1 MKVLV
6 ACEES
11 QVVCKAFREHGHEAW
26 SCDLQ
31 DCSGG
36 HPEWHIKTDVR
47 DLLNSKWD
55 LIIAHPPC
63 TYLAS
68 SSASRLYDKDHL
80 IKDCARYMAGIV
92 AATLFMDILT
102 ADCPRIAIE
111 NPTPLKCFRLPK
123 YTQIIEPY
131 MFGDPWHKRTC
142 LWLKG
147 LSPLEPTNI
156 VTPEGF
162 WVGNNSKGG
171 HRDQKLRSK
180 TFEGIARAMVS
191 QWSV

>member
-11 QVVCKAFREHGHEAW
+11 QVVCTAFRERGHDAW
-26 SCDLQ
+26 SCDIQ
-31 DCSGG
+31 ECSGG
-36 HPEWHIKTDVR
+36 HPDWHMQRDVMEV
-47 DLLNSKWD
+47 LNWDWD

-63 TYLAS
+63 TYLTSAG
-68 SSASRLYDKDHL
+68 ASRLFDGNHN
-80 IKDCARYMAGIV
+80 IKDQERFVSGLVSARF
-92 AATLFMDILT
+92 FMNIYH
-102 ADCPRIAIE
+102 ANCPRIAIE
-111 NPTPLKCFRLPK
+111 NPTPMKCFNLPE
-123 YTQIIEPY
+123 YTQVINPF

-147 LSPLEPTNI
+147 LRPLEPTDI

-171 HRDQKLRSK
+171 CRDQKQRSR
-180 TFEGIARAMVS
+180 TFKGIAAAMAE
-191 QWSV
+191 QWG

>member
-1 MKVLV
+1 MVLV

-11 QVVCKAFREHGHEAW
+11 QTVCKAFRERGHEAW

-31 DCSGG
+31 DCSGS
-36 HPEWHIKTDVR
+36 HPEWHIKTDVNE
-47 DLLNSKWD
+47 LLDSRWD

-63 TYLAS
+63 TYLTSAG
-68 SSASRLYDKDHL
+68 ASRLFDHNHE
-80 IKDCARYMAGIV
+80 IKDYDRFIKGIW
-92 AATLFMDILT
+92 ASSFFLKILNT
-102 ADCPRIAIE
+102 NCPRIAIE
-111 NPTPLKCFRLPK
+111 NPTPMKCFDLPP

-171 HRDQKLRSK
+171 YRDQKMRSR
-180 TFEGIARAMVS
+180 TAPGIAMAMAA
-191 QWSV
+191 QWG

>member
-36 HPEWHIKTDVR
+36 HPEWHIKTDAR

-63 TYLAS
+63 TYLTS
-68 SSASRLYDKDHL
+68 SSASRLYDKNHL
-80 IKDCARYMAGIV
+80 IKDCARYMDGID
-92 AATLFMDILT
+92 AAAFFMDILT

-156 VTPEGF
+156 VTPKGF

-180 TFEGIARAMVS
+180 TFDGIARAMVS

>member
-11 QVVCKAFREHGHEAW
+11 QTVCKAFRERGHEAW

-36 HPEWHIKTDVR
+36 HPEWHIKMDVKQ
-47 DLLNSKWD
+47 LLKSKWD

-63 TYLAS
+63 TYLTSAG
-68 SSASRLYDKDHL
+68 ASRLFDHNHEIQDYGRY
-80 IKDCARYMAGIV
+80 IKGFF
-92 AATLFMDILT
+92 AAELLKRILR
-102 ADCPRIAIE
+102 ADCTRIAIE
-111 NPTPLKCFRLPK
+111 NPTPMKCFDLPP

-171 HRDQKLRSK
+171 YRDPKMRSK
-180 TFEGIARAMVS
+180 TAPGIALAMAT
-191 QWSV
+191 QWG

>member
-11 QVVCKAFREHGHEAW
+11 QVVCKAFRERGHEAW

-36 HPEWHIKTDVR
+36 HPEWHIKTDVKQIL
-47 DLLNSKWD
+47 DSKWD

-63 TYLAS
+63 TYLTS
-68 SSASRLYDKDHL
+68 SSASRLYDKDHR
-80 IKDCARYMAGIV
+80 IKDCARFMDGIV
-92 AATLFMDILT
+92 AASFFMDIFR

-111 NPTPLKCFRLPK
+111 NPTPLKCFDLPP

-147 LSPLEPTNI
+147 LSPLEPTDI

-171 HRDQKLRSK
+171 HRNQKLRSK
-180 TFEGIARAMVS
+180 TFDGVARAMAA
-191 QWSV
+191 QWSM